1 MKILIDENNSM
12 PNYQQIILQI
22 KRLII
27 IGDLKPNEQLPSIR
41 NLAKDLNVAIITIK
55 RAYEELEKDG
65 ITYTLGGKGVYI
77 KEIDPNN
84 LKLDLI
90 TNIKGQFKEVIALAK
105 YLNLSNEEI
114 LASFKEE
121 LFNE

>member
-27 IGDLKPNEQLPSIR
+27 IGDLKPNEQLSSIR

>member
-1 MKILIDENNSM
+1 MKILIDENDSM